1 MRDLLIAA
9 IRTGVQALIGLF
21 ATVPWLDGLGI
32 NNELET
38 VLVAVGVG
46 VVTLV
51 LRWLEEKLPW
61 LTVVLS
67 LGTSKTGPSY
77 TP

>member
-9 IRTGVQALIGLF
+9 VRTGVQALIGLF
-21 ATVPWLDGLGI
+21 ATVPWLGELGI
-32 NNELET
+32 NAELET

-51 LRWLEEKLPW
+51 LRWLEGRLPW
-61 LTVVLS
+61 LTPILS

-77 TP
+77 Q